1 MKVKSL
7 LYDVRIAKGYSSE
20 KLAEKSGVSS
30 SAINYIENGKRS
42 PSLDTLSKLAK
53 ALDCRIEDLYMY
65 K

>member
-1 MKVKSL
+1 MKVKFL
-7 LYDVRIAKGYSSE
+7 LYDVRTAKGYSVRE
-20 KLAEKSGVSS
+20 LAHKSGVSS

-42 PSLDTLSKLAK
+42 PSLDTLIKLSN